1 MLQTLLTVLL
11 LAAGFVAG
19 LRFRS
24 VRRVAVPLGVL
35 WVAVMATNFITA
47 RVAAAGDWVAF
58 VFSAVVVFG
67 LVLGWH
73 GSAPDWPCAGPNAP
87 ALSRWPRATGSTNDE
102 VEELALSP
110 VSAQRSG
117 GP

>member
-67 LVLGWH
+67 LVLGLAWV
-73 GSAPDWPCAGPNAP
+73 GARLAM
-87 ALSRWPRATGSTNDE
+87 RRA
-102 VEELALSP
+102 
-110 VSAQRSG
+110 
-117 GP
+117 